1 MYKMFIEHCVHPAL
15 LAGTNE
21 KAIISVVA
29 YRSNSQRQQIKE
41 KFKSMYGKVGQME
54 LSNCTQ
60 FTLAFYLLPLSVNIE
75 SSAGVG

>member
-41 KFKSMYGKVGQME
+41 KFKSMYGKVGQRE

-60 FTLAFYLLPLSVNIE
+60 STLAFYLPPLSVNIE